1 MGFICRWYLFI
12 YYLLIIYYLFYQ
24 KDYNR
29 EYTWDKF
36 LETGVKSVG
45 ILAGKSAPT
54 VVSPKNYRE
63 RFRMAM
69 DRYKHFFVFLF
80 FFSDSFFF
88 FFRWEFIQISVELLV
103 IAFFK
108 KKVKPETNWFF
119 FFLFILFVTPPKL
132 YFRYFMVSPDRYTKM
147 ASDGSN

>member
-1 MGFICRWYLFI
+1 MVFIYLLFI
-12 YYLLIIYYLFYQ
+12 NYLLFVLSKRLQPRVHLGQVPRDWGQVSWYSCRKISTYCGITKELPWTIPNGHGSVQTLFC
-24 KDYNR
+24 
-29 EYTWDKF
+29 F
-36 LETGVKSVG
+36 S
-45 ILAGKSAPT
+45 
-54 VVSPKNYRE
+54 
-63 RFRMAM
+63 
-69 DRYKHFFVFLF
+69 F
-80 FFSDSFFF
+80 FFFQTVFFF